1 MDFVAVLVC
10 AFDTRCGVCCRYLC
24 LLASDGR
31 CSMVGVGFVAIL
43 ILILSRRWSLGA
55 VMVYLSMDCRWFDLM
70 RFVVLIGCGGS
81 AMV

>member
-1 MDFVAVLVC
+1 MLLILDATFVAGICACWLRMGVVRWWVL
-10 AFDTRCGVCCRYLC
+10 
-24 LLASDGR
+24 
-31 CSMVGVGFVAIL
+31 GFVAIL

-55 VMVYLSMDCRWFDLM
+55 VVVYLSMDCRWFDLM

>member
-1 MDFVAVLVC
+1 MGVVRWWVL
-10 AFDTRCGVCCRYLC
+10 
-24 LLASDGR
+24 
-31 CSMVGVGFVAIL
+31 GFVAIL
-43 ILILSRRWSLGA
+43 ILILSRRWRLGA